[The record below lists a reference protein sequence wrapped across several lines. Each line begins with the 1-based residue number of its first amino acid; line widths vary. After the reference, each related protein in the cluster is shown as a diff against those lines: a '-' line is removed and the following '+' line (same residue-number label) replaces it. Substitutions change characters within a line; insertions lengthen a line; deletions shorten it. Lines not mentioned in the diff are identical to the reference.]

1 MPNNQEEAVTV
12 PEALVS
18 DIMRTE
24 FPRLA
29 RTDGVAAV
37 AKALSGSGL
46 PGLPVI
52 DGDKIVGI
60 VTESD
65 VIERQADVEAPTPLP
80 FLDAIF
86 MIDAGRKYEDEL
98 RRVLARTAE
107 EMMTHPVLSIRAS
120 ATINQLAT
128 LMVTDHV
135 NPVPVVDA
143 DNKLVGIVSRSD
155 LVKILARLE
164 NDGEGETGQP

>member
-1 MPNNQEEAVTV
+1 VADT
-12 PEALVS
+12 LVS
-18 DIMRTE
+18 DIMRTKI
-24 FPRLA
+24 PRLA

-37 AKALSGSGL
+37 AKKLSGSGL
-46 PGLPVI
+46 PGLPVL

-65 VIERQADVEAPTPLP
+65 IIGRQADVEAPTPLP

-86 MIDAGRKYEDEL
+86 MIDAGRRYEDEL

-107 EMMTHPVLSIRAS
+107 EMMTHPVFSIRAS

-143 DNKLVGIVSRSD
+143 ENKLVGIVSRSD
-155 LVKILARLE
+155 LVKIIARLE
-164 NDGEGETGQP
+164 ADGAGETEQP